1 MDDDFYRFGCYLLT
15 DNDHPLVRAPVFK
28 FGAASGDR
36 NVDDGTPV
44 ACARVYLFAKA
55 AVRRHSSSMEFGRDR
70 NS

>member
-1 MDDDFYRFGCYLLT
+1 MADDFYRIDRDLFT
-15 DNDHPLVRAPVFK
+15 HNDHPLVRAPVFK

-70 NS
+70 DS